1 MAEGNFESLGNSGP
15 LDGSNGLPDV
25 TIKYGKLKEQ
35 VKSGNANARAQE
47 APDLTALNPL
57 AEMEEAKALSDLEKQ
72 LKAASDKVDQLTKLA
87 DTGHLAE
94 AVEHNASWFSGQEGE
109 EIVDNAVAHVVRAT
123 ELLQKARDKVSSIES
138 KIIETK
144 QALYVKVYESI
155 KGSGNEADAILLTA
169 FDDLGEKIP
178 QSLKSEVEAARARKV
193 NDPNS
198 TEFDKLFYSGKSVE
212 ALAVLAKSNN
222 ETYAVAGFN
231 DDEIFKIYQETSK
244 VQFGGGVQERRDAV
258 KYRMKANSFGATK
271 LREGYVALVLPG
283 IDPYDEMTPTAIVK
297 EKPDGSLS
305 IYFVTQDGLLQ
316 GKEHVATPGNA
327 ATVETKNDEI
337 QENFAKVFGKIPS
350 FQRLGEAGK
359 VLQAKFLPLQ
369 KLFVS
374 GSNGKKTKDFA
385 NLAKGYARD
394 LQESNAVSILRG
406 SLPQVKKDL
415 AILKALPAGYKGEF
429 EAQIDQMEKALS
441 QITELTAYGGMLDHF
456 CEQVLNP
463 AFSED
468 DLMSWWIK
476 EGLTYAIAIGAAVVA
491 VLTFGAGGLAMAALA
506 GTIGLMAGVQ
516 VGHIV
521 SEGKGEKEY
530 GKGFSNK
537 STLGKYLVGEKM
549 IDPVTGKLREI
560 DGVDLA
566 KEYGQEFVIGFIST
580 YLLLGLGQLA
590 GKALSKFA
598 KANAASTGV
607 KRDLASLINKIPRL
621 QPQHVD
627 LLSKRGLSHLTQRL
641 GREYVQEIGE
651 EAVEVA
657 AQKCG
662 VLSGF
667 SASLYFALSPGRV
680 KAMLGKH
687 NVSADGIVVTD
698 TGVVSNY
705 SFDVNEAA
713 AVTGKIEEGLTKQ
726 GFVVTRNSDGSVSCE
741 RTITL
746 KDGTK
751 MSNKLVFN
759 PTTEN
764 LETRDR
770 SVSFEAARPQI
781 DALMVSLEA
790 IAANDPL
797 VRQQLTQLKADSR
810 ALMGDLT
817 AAAESGRPISESQAN
832 GFKVRIGQITGS
844 FAALLYS
851 ADAHAAGEW
860 GYGDTMGLVAKAA
873 IFSVAV
879 LGGYAVFPTGVKML
893 DAIGLSYPSKF
904 VLGKLQDITSRLQ
917 ARPGT
922 APGDLAV
929 QNAGKALDA
938 KLKKIINGARTIE
951 AELDDGSYDLLPFAL
966 IVRNITKTGN
976 RMLAILDEATAAAAA
991 GRPYV
996 FPAEF
1001 ATLKTTLDKH
1011 VAAFEKSLKQK
1022 GKIGIV
1028 TGVKVFA
1035 YVAALLT
1042 AMHIWAAIGK
1052 SKSTPSG
1059 APAPAPSAGGRIPV
1073 TPPPAPATN
1082 GAKTE
1087 EAEGTGESEDG
1098 ASDEKK
1104 TEKKKTEE
1112 AEAEEEVTVDPNAPR
1127 VVERKRK

>member
-35 VKSGNANARAQE
+35 VKSGNASARAQE

-123 ELLQKARDKVSSIES
+123 ELLQKARDKVSSIEN

-169 FDDLGEKIP
+169 FDDLGENVPK
-178 QSLKSEVEAARARKV
+178 SLKSEVEAAKARKV
-193 NDPNS
+193 SDPNS

-350 FQRLGEAGK
+350 FRKLAEAGK
-359 VLQAKFLPLQ
+359 VVQAKFLPLQ

-385 NLAKGYARD
+385 DLAKGYARD

-516 VGHIV
+516 VGHIA
-521 SEGKGEKEY
+521 SEALGEEIY

-537 STLGKYLVGEKM
+537 STLGKYLAGEKM
-549 IDPVTGKLREI
+549 IDPATGKLREI
-560 DGVDLA
+560 DGVDLV

-627 LLSKRGLSHLTQRL
+627 LLSKRGLGHLTQRL

-680 KAMLGKH
+680 KAMVGKH
-687 NVSADGIVVTD
+687 NVSADGVVVTD

-713 AVTGKIEEGLTKQ
+713 DVTGKIEVGLTKQ

-751 MSNKLVFN
+751 MSNKLVFS

-781 DALMVSLEA
+781 DALVGSLEA

-797 VRQQLTQLKADSR
+797 VRHQLDQLKADSR
-810 ALMGDLT
+810 ALMEDL
-817 AAAESGRPISESQAN
+817 AAAERSGRPISESQAN
-832 GFKVRIGQITGS
+832 GFKVRIGQITAS
-844 FAALLYS
+844 FTVLLYA
-851 ADAHAAGEW
+851 ADAHAEEW
-860 GYGDTMGLVAKAA
+860 GYGDSMGLLAKFA
-873 IFSVAV
+873 IFSVAA

-893 DAIGLSYPSKF
+893 DRIGGNRPSKF
-904 VLGKLQDITSRLQ
+904 FLGKLQEITSRLQ
-917 ARPGT
+917 ARSGT
-922 APGDLAV
+922 APGDV
-929 QNAGKALDA
+929 DVRNAGNALDA
-938 KLKKIINGARTIE
+938 KLKKLINGARSIE

-966 IVRNITKTGN
+966 IVRNITKTGD
-976 RMLAILDEATAAAAA
+976 RMLTILEEATAAAAA
-991 GRPYV
+991 GRPYA

-1001 ATLKTTLDKH
+1001 ATLKAKLDKH
-1011 VAAFEKSLKQK
+1011 VADFEKSLKQK
-1022 GKIGIV
+1022 GKLGIV
-1028 TGVKVFA
+1028 PIGLVFA
-1035 YVAALLT
+1035 YLAALIT
-1042 AMHIWAAIGK
+1042 AMHLWGWSSK
-1052 SKSTPSG
+1052 SKPTASGG

-1073 TPPPAPATN
+1073 TPAPAPATN
-1082 GAKTE
+1082 GAAAE
-1087 EAEGTGESEDG
+1087 ETGESEDG

-1112 AEAEEEVTVDPNAPR
+1112 AEDEEEVTVDPNAPR
-1127 VVERKRK
+1127 VVKRKRK